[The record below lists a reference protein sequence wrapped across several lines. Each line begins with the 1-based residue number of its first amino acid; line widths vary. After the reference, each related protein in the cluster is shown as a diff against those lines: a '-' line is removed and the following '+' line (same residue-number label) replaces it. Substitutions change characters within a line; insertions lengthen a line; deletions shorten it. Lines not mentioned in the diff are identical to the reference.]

1 MSVPEENFDLK
12 QQFEKRGADRV
23 EIYVKADTI
32 VGEDARQLVTLHNIS
47 STGGL
52 IEAEHPLQMD
62 QHISILVQED
72 QPVTAT
78 IIWASW
84 PLYGCRFQNPLPA
97 SVLSALKLRNMMPV
111 ELDPTVTHELPS
123 ELSQRL
129 RQLREEK
136 GFSLAAL
143 SRRAGISKPSIW
155 AWETGKTIPRSR
167 SLHALA
173 GALGV
178 TIGDI
183 LGQSQG
189 HDGRGAPALWGAG
202 ASGALDEAHA
212 PLSELDQCILDARR
226 RIAQLTGVSDDKVK
240 ISIEF

>member
-1 MSVPEENFDLK
+1 MTTLDDLSEMKQHFD
-12 QQFEKRGADRV
+12 QRGADRV

-32 VGEDARQLVTLHNIS
+32 VGDQDRQIVTLHNIS
-47 STGGL
+47 ASGGL
-52 IEAEHPLQMD
+52 IEAERPLEMGQV
-62 QHISILVQED
+62 ISILVQED

-84 PLYGCRFQNPLPA
+84 PLYGCRFQTSLPA
-97 SVLSALKLRNMMPV
+97 SMMSALKLRNIMPL
-111 ELDPTVTHELPS
+111 ELDPTVSHDLPS
-123 ELSQRL
+123 QLSQRL

-155 AWETGKTIPRSR
+155 AWETGKTVPRSR

-178 TIGDI
+178 PISEI
-183 LGQSQG
+183 LGQKSPQTN
-189 HDGRGAPALWGAG
+189 RISAAAWGEQA
-202 ASGALDEAHA
+202 ADERQ
-212 PLSELDQCILDARR
+212 PQSEVEKVVNEARQ
-226 RIAQLTGVSDDKVK
+226 RIAEVTGISSEKVK